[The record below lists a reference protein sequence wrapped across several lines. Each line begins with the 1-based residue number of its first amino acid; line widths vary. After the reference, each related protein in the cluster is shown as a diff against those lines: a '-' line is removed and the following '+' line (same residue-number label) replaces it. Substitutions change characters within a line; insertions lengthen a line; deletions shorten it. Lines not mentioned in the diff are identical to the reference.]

1 MAARH
6 LVSNQFVIGMKITHH
21 AMHISFY
28 SGGLGY
34 IEIILVMKV
43 IQALV
48 IFKRNL

>member
-6 LVSNQFVIGMKITHH
+6 LVSNQFVIGMKITYH

-34 IEIILVMKV
+34 IEIISVVVGLQ
-43 IQALV
+43 IP
-48 IFKRNL
+48 